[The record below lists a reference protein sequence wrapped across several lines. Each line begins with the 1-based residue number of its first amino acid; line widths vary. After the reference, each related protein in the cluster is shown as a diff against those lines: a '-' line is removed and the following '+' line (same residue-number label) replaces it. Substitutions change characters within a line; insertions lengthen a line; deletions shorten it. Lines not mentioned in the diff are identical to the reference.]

1 MKSSKLIYKMLS
13 IVIFLR
19 GASSYSQTNSCDT
32 IYTELVEIPKYEQG
46 TVGLSHYFTNELLP
60 IIVNFVEP
68 DADIMT
74 GFIIILT
81 IDKNGK
87 VIEATFPKSKLT
99 GVGEEK
105 LKEKLLGMTNWIAG
119 KENEISVCSTFIWPI
134 TCIKWE

>member
-1 MKSSKLIYKMLS
+1 MHIILTM
-13 IVIFLR
+13 VFLE
-19 GASSYSQTNSCDT
+19 GLTLSYSQTVACDT
-32 IYTELVEIPKYEQG
+32 IYTELAEIPTYEQG

-99 GVGEEK
+99 GVCEEK